1 MRPSLPRIARMVPFA
16 LALTALPGLASAAC
30 PKLLDHPF
38 QPLIGSGP
46 TSLCKYAGK
55 VVLVVNTASRCAY
68 TPQYQGLDALYREY
82 GPRGLVVVG
91 FPSNDF
97 GGQEPG
103 SAKQIAD
110 FCETTYGVKFPLHAK
125 TQVRGGDAHPLYR
138 ALSAQ
143 TGQAPGWN
151 FHKYLID
158 RQGKNALA
166 FASDVRPDAPSLTA
180 AIERLIADSA
190 DGGTQ

>member
-1 MRPSLPRIARMVPFA
+1 MRGQRNHLVFKTA
-16 LALTALPGLASAAC
+16 LALLITAASGVAAAAC
-30 PKLLDHPF
+30 PKLLDQPF
-38 QPLIGSGP
+38 EPLIGSRVQNM
-46 TSLCKYAGK
+46 CEHAGK

-68 TPQYQGLDALYREY
+68 TPQYKGLDALQRKYMR
-82 GPRGLVVVG
+82 RGLVVVG

-125 TQVRGGDAHPLYR
+125 TRVRGENAHPLYL
-138 ALSAQ
+138 ALRTQ
-143 TGQAPGWN
+143 TGEAPAWN

-158 RQGKNALA
+158 RRGTQVLS
-166 FASDVRPDAPSLTA
+166 FASAVRPEDARLTS
-180 AIERLIADSA
+180 AIERLLAEA
-190 DGGTQ
+190 PQ

>member
-1 MRPSLPRIARMVPFA
+1 MRRRLRSIVRMVSVA
-16 LALTALPGLASAAC
+16 LALTAVSGVASADC

-46 TSLCKYAGK
+46 KSLCEYAGK

-68 TPQYQGLDALYREY
+68 TPQYLGLDALHRDY

-125 TQVRGGDAHPLYR
+125 TQVRGARAHPVYR
-138 ALSAQ
+138 ALRAQ
-143 TGQAPGWN
+143 TGKSPIWN

-158 RQGKNALA
+158 RQGTRALA
-166 FASDVRPDAPSLTA
+166 FSSDVRPDDATLTA
-180 AIERLIADSA
+180 AIERLLAE
-190 DGGTQ
+190 TP

>member
-1 MRPSLPRIARMVPFA
+1 MSKPFDRFVRFAA
-16 LALTALPGLASAAC
+16 LAILLSVSSAAANAAC

-38 QPLIGSGP
+38 KPLIGSAP
-46 TSLCKYAGK
+46 ESLCAYTGK
-55 VVLVVNTASRCAY
+55 VVLVVNTASRCAF
-68 TPQYQGLDALYREY
+68 TPQYDGLEALHRKY

-103 SAKQIAD
+103 SAKQIKD

-125 TQVRGGDAHPLYR
+125 TQVSGPDAHPFYR
-138 ALSAQ
+138 ALKTQ
-143 TGQAPGWN
+143 TGEAPGWN

-158 RQGKNALA
+158 RQGAHVLA
-166 FASDVRPDAPSLTA
+166 FASNVRPEDGELTT
-180 AIERLIADSA
+180 AIERLLGEAP
-190 DGGTQ
+190 

>member
-1 MRPSLPRIARMVPFA
+1 MPKLFDRVMRLAA
-16 LALTALPGLASAAC
+16 LAMLLTISSVAAHAAC

-38 QPLIGSGP
+38 KPLIGSEP
-46 TSLCKYAGK
+46 ESLCAYAGK
-55 VVLVVNTASRCAY
+55 VVLVVNTASRCAF
-68 TPQYQGLDALYREY
+68 TPQYDGLEALHREY

-103 SAKQIAD
+103 SASQIKD

-125 TQVRGGDAHPLYR
+125 TQVSGSEAHPFYR
-138 ALSAQ
+138 ALTTQ
-143 TGQAPGWN
+143 TGEAPGWN

-158 RQGKNALA
+158 RQGTHVLA
-166 FASDVRPDAPSLTA
+166 FASNVRPEDAKLTA
-180 AIERLIADSA
+180 AIERLL
-190 DGGTQ
+190 GETQ